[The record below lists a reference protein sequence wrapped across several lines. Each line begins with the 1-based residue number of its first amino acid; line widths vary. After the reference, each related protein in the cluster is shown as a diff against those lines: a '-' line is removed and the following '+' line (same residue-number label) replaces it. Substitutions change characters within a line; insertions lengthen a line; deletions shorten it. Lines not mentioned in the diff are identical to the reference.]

1 MKRKIFLILFFSL
14 FIVACGSATDDQVE
28 QAEDA
33 TEQSTDKTENDSG
46 IEVDKGIFNV
56 EVTLPPELFEDEEV
70 SHIEAEIKE
79 DSNAEVI
86 QNDDGSITF
95 KMSKKDH
102 KKMMSEMKDGFIETI
117 DEIVEDDEF
126 SSIKDITYNKDFTEI
141 KISADK
147 EVFENSFDGIATF
160 SLGLGSMY
168 YQAFNGKDLEKEKV
182 IILVE
187 DESTNEVFNEIVY
200 PDQFD
205 EMDETL

>member
-141 KISADK
+141 KISSDK